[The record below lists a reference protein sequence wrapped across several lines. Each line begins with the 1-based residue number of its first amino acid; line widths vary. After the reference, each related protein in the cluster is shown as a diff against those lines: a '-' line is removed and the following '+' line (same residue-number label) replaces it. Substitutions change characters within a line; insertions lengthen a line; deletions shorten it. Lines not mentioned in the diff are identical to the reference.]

1 MRGRS
6 VAALAALALLAAC
19 GQGQDNSASPAD
31 TPQSTTAR
39 YAYNLTEDV
48 AGDYAPLETV
58 QVQNWTLQHI
68 FVAGPHVFESWIGG
82 ERQLMQSPV
91 SMVFSDEKGTLTV
104 APGRFDISDNHFRFS
119 GSSPATGDY
128 DFEGRID
135 LDALATA
142 RRTLGSEETVLK
154 GRLQIGGQTF
164 NALALKIK
172 TGG

>member
-1 MRGRS
+1 MRGGS
-6 VAALAALALLAAC
+6 VVALVTLTLLAAC
-19 GQGQDNSASPAD
+19 GQGQDKSASPAD
-31 TPQSTTAR
+31 TTQSATAR
-39 YAYNLTEDV
+39 YAYNVTEDV

-82 ERQLMQSPV
+82 ERQPMQSPV
-91 SMVFSDEKGTLTV
+91 TMVFSDEEGTLTV
-104 APGRFDISDNHFRFS
+104 APARFDISDNHFRFS
-119 GSSPATGDY
+119 GSSPATGDFA
-128 DFEGRID
+128 FEGQID

-154 GRLQIGGQTF
+154 GRLRMGGQTF
-164 NALALKIK
+164 NSLALKLE